1 MTVKTI
7 DLGYRA
13 REQFKPFHKRK
24 ERFGVVVA
32 HRRAGKTVA
41 AIHDL
46 VDAALRLSLKDGRFA
61 YVAPYYAQA
70 KDVAWVYLKRAVGP
84 IPGVGI
90 NETELRIDLPNGAR
104 IRLYGADNYDRLRG
118 IYLDGVVLD
127 EFADMD
133 PRAWSEVIRPALADR
148 GGWAVFIGTPKGR
161 NTFADLYERA
171 EADNEWFS
179 LRLRA
184 SETGIIP
191 EAELL
196 AMRQE
201 LSANEYRREME
212 TDFDAAVEGAYFAEQ
227 LHAAQ
232 LDKRIVPLT
241 VDPMLPVRA
250 FWDLG
255 VSDSTSIWI
264 AQWEGQSIKW
274 LDYIEGAGQPLSYY
288 AAEMRRRGWEDA
300 KCILPH
306 DGAHR
311 DAVTATRFEDHLTA
325 AGFRVETLPNQGRG
339 AAMKRIEAARRLFG
353 RMLFDVNKTADGR
366 RALAAYHE
374 KRNEKLSVGLGP
386 EHDWASHGADA
397 FGLGCVAYEEPR
409 ANKPNVTQN
418 LNHWGSESWM
428 GA

>member
-1 MTVKTI
+1 M
-7 DLGYRA
+7 
-13 REQFKPFHKRK
+13 
-24 ERFGVVVA
+24 VA

-41 AIHDL
+41 AVHDL
-46 VDAALRLSLKDGRFA
+46 VDAALRLPLKDGRFA

-70 KDVAWVYLKRAVGP
+70 KDVAWVYLKRAVAP

-90 NETELRIDLPNGAR
+90 NETELRVDLPNGSR

-118 IYLDGVVLD
+118 IYLDGVVMD

-148 GGWAVFIGTPKGR
+148 QGWAVFIGTPKGR
-161 NTFADLYERA
+161 NAFADLYERA
-171 EADNEWFS
+171 AADNDWYA
-179 LRLRA
+179 LRLKA

-191 EAELL
+191 DSELQ
-196 AMRQE
+196 AMKLE
-201 LSANEYRREME
+201 LSANEFRREME
-212 TDFDAAVEGAYFAEQ
+212 TDFDAAVEGAYFADQ

-232 LDKRIVPLT
+232 TDNRITTLS
-241 VDPMLPVRA
+241 VDPILQVRA

-255 VSDSTSIWI
+255 VSDSTAIWI
-264 AQWEGQSIKW
+264 AQWSGQSINW
-274 LDYIEGAGQPLSYY
+274 LDYIEGAGQPLGYY
-288 AAEMRRRGWEDA
+288 VEQMRKRGWENA

-311 DAVTATRFEDHLTA
+311 DAVTATRFEDHLSA
-325 AGFRVETLPNQGRG
+325 AGFAVETIPNQGRG
-339 AAMKRIEAARRLFG
+339 AAIKRIEAARRLFP
-353 RMLFDVNKTADGR
+353 RMWFDVNKTNDGR

-374 KRNEKLSVGLGP
+374 KRDEKRMVGLGP

-409 ANKPNVTQN
+409 AQKVSVASVIN
-418 LNHWGSESWM
+418 WGAEGWM
-428 GA
+428 GS

>member
-1 MTVKTI
+1 MSNVKTI

-13 REQFKPFHKRK
+13 RDQFRGFHRRK

-41 AIHDL
+41 AVHDL
-46 VDAALRLSLKDGRFA
+46 VDAALRINLKDGRFA
-61 YVAPYYAQA
+61 YVAPFYAQA
-70 KDVAWVYLKRAVGP
+70 KDVAWVYLKRAVAP

-90 NETELRIDLPNGAR
+90 NETELRVDLPNGSR

-148 GGWAVFIGTPKGR
+148 QGWAVFIGTPKGR
-161 NTFADLYERA
+161 NAFADLYERA
-171 EADNEWFS
+171 EADPEWFA

-191 EAELL
+191 DSELQ
-196 AMRQE
+196 AMKAE
-201 LSANEYRREME
+201 LSANEFRREME

-232 LDKRIVPLT
+232 SENRITTLA
-241 VDPMLPVRA
+241 VDPILQVRA

-255 VSDSTSIWI
+255 VSDSTAIWI
-264 AQWEGQSIKW
+264 AQWSGQSINW
-274 LDYIEGAGQPLSYY
+274 LDYIEGAGQPLGYY
-288 AAEMRRRGWEDA
+288 VEQMRKRGWENA

-325 AGFRVETLPNQGRG
+325 AGFAVETIPNQGRG
-339 AAMKRIEAARRLFG
+339 AAIKRIEAARRLFP
-353 RMLFDVNKTADGR
+353 RMWFDVNKTNDGR

-374 KRNEKLSVGLGP
+374 KRDEKRMVGLGP

-397 FGLGCVAYEEPR
+397 FGLGCVAYEEPKAPARPR
-409 ANKPNVTQN
+409 ARVP
-418 LNHWGSESWM
+418 HSSWM
-428 GA
+428 GR